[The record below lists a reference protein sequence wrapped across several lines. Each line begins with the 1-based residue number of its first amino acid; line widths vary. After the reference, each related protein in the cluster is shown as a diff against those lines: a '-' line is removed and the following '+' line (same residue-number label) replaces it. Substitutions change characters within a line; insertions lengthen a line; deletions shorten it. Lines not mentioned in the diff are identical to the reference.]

1 MRLLHLIISGLL
13 LAVLIPANGGVVFA
27 QDVFIPAEE
36 SRLWIE
42 GSSNI
47 NQFEC
52 EAKEYSGRAD
62 VTNSATSENGT
73 EQYTNDLDIH
83 VEIVT
88 DKFDCGK
95 SRMNRDLKSALKAE
109 EHPKITF
116 KYNYARTVSV
126 PGSTDNTY
134 SVLVNGDLT
143 VAGTTREIEFLANG
157 AYLDGGRM
165 RAQGAKEIKMTDFN
179 IEPPSGLFGLVKA
192 DDNLTVHFNLVAIKK
207 NK

>member
-1 MRLLHLIISGLL
+1 MKLLHLIIAGLL

-27 QDVFIPAEE
+27 QAVFIPAEE

-62 VTNSATSENGT
+62 VTNSATRENGT
-73 EQYTNDLDIH
+73 EQYTNDLDIY

-88 DKFDCGK
+88 DEFDCGK
-95 SRMNRDLKSALKAE
+95 KRMNRDLKSALKADE
-109 EHPKITF
+109 YPKITF

-126 PGSTDNTY
+126 PESPDNTY

-157 AYLDGGRM
+157 AYLEGGRM

-207 NK
+207 N